1 MIMRRQLTPEW
12 LILELR
18 GGVGWP
24 RRRLTEK
31 REASPEIGIA
41 IEMQFGQKRDRLR
54 STAPASRWQSN
65 SLQAI
70 ASRKFRRASEE

>member
-1 MIMRRQLTPEW
+1 MRLIMRRQLTPDW

-18 GGVGWP
+18 TGVSWP
-24 RRRLTEK
+24 RRRLIEE

-54 STAPASRWQSN
+54 PPPTSQPMIKQ
-65 SLQAI
+65 
-70 ASRKFRRASEE
+70 